1 MTEIAFDQVPAI
13 VREALEGANLH
24 DTNRF
29 LRCFAAD
36 GAVDD
41 WGRVFTGHEQIRRWS
56 DAEFIGKNVLLSD
69 LRFATDDD
77 GHTVVHATVG
87 GDGYT
92 GPSAFTFIVREAGIW
107 LMRIT
112 A

>member
-1 MTEIAFDQVPAI
+1 MNSTENDQVPAV
-13 VREALEGANLH
+13 VREALAAANAH
-24 DTNRF
+24 DTGRF
-29 LRCFAAD
+29 LGCFADD

-41 WGRVFTGHEQIRRWS
+41 WGRVFTGHPQIRRWS
-56 DAEFIGKNVLLSD
+56 HAEFIGKNVTLSD
-69 LRFATDDD
+69 LGFTGDADRVA
-77 GHTVVHATVG
+77 VQASVG

-92 GPSAFTFIVREAGIW
+92 GPSTFTFTVHEAKIQ

>member
-1 MTEIAFDQVPAI
+1 MTGTPHDEVPAV
-13 VREALEGANLH
+13 VRKALGAANAH
-24 DTNRF
+24 DLSKF
-29 LRCFAAD
+29 LGCFAAD

-41 WGRVFTGHEQIRRWS
+41 WGRVFTGPEQIGRWS
-56 DAEFIGKNVLLSD
+56 DAEFIGKNVILSD
-69 LRFATDDD
+69 FRFTDDGD
-77 GHTVVHATVG
+77 RTAVQANVG

-92 GPSAFTFIVREAGIW
+92 GPSTFTFTVREAKIQ

>member
-1 MTEIAFDQVPAI
+1 MNSTLNDQVPAV
-13 VREALEGANLH
+13 VREALAAANGH
-24 DTNRF
+24 DISRF
-29 LRCFAAD
+29 LGCFAAD

-41 WGRVFTGHEQIRRWS
+41 WGRFFTGHAQIRRWS
-56 DAEFIGKNVLLSD
+56 DAEFVGKNVTLSD
-69 LRFATDDD
+69 LSFTSDADRVA
-77 GHTVVHATVG
+77 VQASVG

-92 GPSAFTFIVREAGIW
+92 GPSTFTFTVHEAKIR

>member
-1 MTEIAFDQVPAI
+1 MDRVPAV
-13 VREALEGANLH
+13 VREAIEAANAH
-24 DTNRF
+24 DAGRF
-29 LRCFAAD
+29 LGCFAAD

-41 WGRVFTGHEQIRRWS
+41 WGRVFTGHQAIGRWS
-56 DAEFIGKNVLLSD
+56 DEEFIGKNVLLAD
-69 LRFATDDD
+69 LRFADDHD
-77 GHTVVHATVG
+77 RLVVHARVG

-92 GPSAFTFIVREAGIW
+92 GPSTFTFTLSGQKVQ

>member
-1 MTEIAFDQVPAI
+1 MTEIVYDQVPAV
-13 VREALEGANLH
+13 VREALERANMH
-24 DTNRF
+24 DTSRF
-29 LRCFAAD
+29 LHCFADD

-56 DAEFIGKNVLLSD
+56 DAEFIGKNVILSD
-69 LRFATDDD
+69 LHFANDAA
-77 GHTVVHATVG
+77 HVVVHATVG

-92 GPSAFTFIVREAGIW
+92 GPSTFTFSVREARIR

>member
-1 MTEIAFDQVPAI
+1 MNSTVNDQVPAV
-13 VREALEGANLH
+13 VREALEAANAH
-24 DTNRF
+24 DTSMF
-29 LRCFAAD
+29 LGCFSAD

-41 WGRVFTGHEQIRRWS
+41 WGRVFTGHAQIRRWS
-56 DAEFIGKNVLLSD
+56 DAEFIGKNVTLSD
-69 LRFATDDD
+69 LSFTSDADRVA
-77 GHTVVHATVG
+77 VQASVG

-92 GPSAFTFIVREAGIW
+92 GPSTFTFTVHEAKIA

>member
-1 MTEIAFDQVPAI
+1 MNSTVNDQVPAV
-13 VREALEGANLH
+13 VREALAAANAH
-24 DTNRF
+24 DTSMF
-29 LRCFAAD
+29 LGCFAVD

-41 WGRVFTGHEQIRRWS
+41 WGRVFPGHAQVRHWS
-56 DAEFIGKNVLLSD
+56 DTEFIGKNVTLSD
-69 LRFATDDD
+69 LSFTSDADRVA
-77 GHTVVHATVG
+77 VQASVG

-92 GPSAFTFIVREAGIW
+92 GPSTFTFTVHEGKIA

>member
-1 MTEIAFDQVPAI
+1 MTGIEFDQVPAV
-13 VREALEGANLH
+13 VREALEGANIH
-24 DTNRF
+24 DTSRF

-36 GAVDD
+36 AAVDD

-56 DAEFIGKNVLLSD
+56 DAEFIGKNVILSD
-69 LRFATDDD
+69 LRFTGEGD
-77 GHTVVHATVG
+77 HIVVAANVG

-92 GPSAFTFIVREAGIW
+92 GPSTFTFTLREGEIR

>member
-1 MTEIAFDQVPAI
+1 MNSTVSDQVPAV
-13 VREALEGANLH
+13 VREALEAANAH
-24 DTNRF
+24 DTGRF
-29 LRCFAAD
+29 LGCFAAD

-41 WGRVFTGHEQIRRWS
+41 WGRVFTGPAQVRRWS
-56 DAEFIGKNVLLSD
+56 DAEFIGKNVTLADLS
-69 LRFATDDD
+69 FAVD
-77 GHTVVHATVG
+77 GDRVAAQASVG

-92 GPSAFTFIVREAGIW
+92 GPSTFTFTVREAQIQ

>member
-1 MTEIAFDQVPAI
+1 MTEIAFGQVPAV
-13 VREALEGANLH
+13 VREALEGANIH
-24 DTNRF
+24 DTSRF

-41 WGRVFTGHEQIRRWS
+41 WGRVFTGHEQIRGWS
-56 DAEFIGKNVLLSD
+56 DAEFIGKNVILSD
-69 LRFATDDD
+69 LRFASDDED
-77 GHTVVHATVG
+77 RIVVHATVG

-92 GPSAFTFIVREAGIW
+92 GPSTFTFTVREARIR

>member
-1 MTEIAFDQVPAI
+1 MNRTVNDQVPAV
-13 VREALEGANLH
+13 VREALEAANAH
-24 DTNRF
+24 ETSRF
-29 LRCFAAD
+29 LGCFAGD

-41 WGRVFTGHEQIRRWS
+41 
-56 DAEFIGKNVLLSD
+56 
-69 LRFATDDD
+69 
-77 GHTVVHATVG
+77 G

-92 GPSAFTFIVREAGIW
+92 GPSTFTFTVREGKIR

>member
-1 MTEIAFDQVPAI
+1 MTEIAFDQVPAV
-13 VREALEGANLH
+13 VREALEGANIH
-24 DTNRF
+24 DTSRF
-29 LRCFAAD
+29 LRCFAAN

-56 DAEFIGKNVLLSD
+56 DAEFIGKNVILSD
-69 LRFATDDD
+69 LGFTDDD
-77 GHTVVHATVG
+77 DHIVVRATVG

-92 GPSAFTFIVREAGIW
+92 GPSTFTFTVREEKIW

>member
-1 MTEIAFDQVPAI
+1 MTEIAYDRVPAV
-13 VREALEGANLH
+13 VREALERANIH
-24 DTNRF
+24 DTSSF
-29 LRCFAAD
+29 LGCFAPD

-56 DAEFIGKNVLLSD
+56 DAEFIGKNVILSD
-69 LRFATDDD
+69 LRFGGD
-77 GHTVVHATVG
+77 GDHIVVQATVG
-87 GDGYT
+87 GEGYT
-92 GPSAFTFIVREAGIW
+92 GPSTFTFTLREGKIR

>member
-1 MTEIAFDQVPAI
+1 MNSTVNDQVPAV
-13 VREALEGANLH
+13 VREALEAADAH
-24 DTNRF
+24 DTSMF
-29 LRCFAAD
+29 LGCFAVD

-41 WGRVFTGHEQIRRWS
+41 WGRVFTGHAQIRHWS
-56 DAEFIGKNVLLSD
+56 DAEFIGKNVTLSD
-69 LRFATDDD
+69 LSFTSAADRVA
-77 GHTVVHATVG
+77 VQASVG

-92 GPSAFTFIVREAGIW
+92 GPSTFTFTVHEGKIQ